1 MMLRLE
7 RDSRTPLYL
16 QIRNQLREMILDGT
30 LSEGSRLLPERK
42 MAAALGVNRGTV
54 VNAYRELAAD
64 GLVEAR
70 VGQGTTVCHP
80 PGSTSCQL
88 VPQPRPLV
96 WGEYFVPRPEG
107 GRNPLLRDLMTLL
120 SRADT
125 ISFAAGVPAPELYPL
140 DDFRQAMAHVLSTAG
155 QTLLQPC
162 PIEGYYP
169 LRQTI
174 ARRMARR
181 GATVRAENI
190 LIVTGS
196 QQGLDLIGRAFLRA
210 GDEVVVEA
218 PSYLGA
224 LQIFSAA
231 GTRLLAVPLDK
242 EGMRLDVLEN
252 VLIRYRPKLIYTLP
266 TFQNPSGC
274 TMAPRRRLHLLELA
288 RHHRVPIVE
297 DDPYGE
303 LYYTGQPPS
312 PLLALDQDGH
322 VIYLSTFSKIL
333 FPGLRLGWVAAPR
346 PVIERL
352 SQIKQLA
359 DLHCSTLI
367 QGAVHEF
374 CQRGALDKHLDRVR
388 GLYRQRRDVMMA
400 ALRRA
405 PGPLALGSVRS
416 KYRAQGPSVP
426 FVPGPKDQGLGPE
439 DQGQRAQDTALT
451 GHGPAGLEWDEPQ
464 GGFNLWC
471 RLPPGLKA
479 RRLMAEAARQSVA
492 LVPGEV
498 FYPDG
503 GGQEEIRLNF
513 SRPAIALIEEGIR
526 RLGVAMTALLKKR
539 DSVEERREAEFTA
552 QPIV

>member
-1 MMLRLE
+1 MMLRLD

-30 LSEGSRLLPERK
+30 LSEGSRLPPERK
-42 MAAALGVNRGTV
+42 MAVALGVNRSTV

-70 VGQGTTVCHP
+70 VGRGTTVCRP
-80 PGSTSCQL
+80 PVVSTLELPVGEAPDSEAAA
-88 VPQPRPLV
+88 PRPLV
-96 WGEYFVPRPEG
+96 WGEYFVPRAEG
-107 GRNPLLRDLMTLL
+107 SRDPLLRDLMALL
-120 SRADT
+120 TRAGI
-125 ISFAAGVPAPELYPL
+125 ISFAAGIPAPELYPL
-140 DDFRQAMAHVLSTAG
+140 DDFQQAMTHVLNTAG

-174 ARRMARR
+174 GGRMAGR

-196 QQGLDLIGRAFLRA
+196 QQGLDLIARAFLRA

-231 GTRLLAVPLDK
+231 GARLLSVPLDE
-242 EGMRLDVLEN
+242 EGMRLDILEN
-252 VLIRYRPKLIYTLP
+252 ILIRYRPKLIYTLP

-274 TMAPRRRLHLLELA
+274 TMAPKRRLRLLELA
-288 RHHRVPIVE
+288 RRHRVPIVE

-303 LYYTGQPPS
+303 LYYTSQPPS
-312 PLLALDQDGH
+312 PLLALDRDGY

-333 FPGLRLGWVAAPR
+333 FPGLRLGWLTAPR

-352 SQIKQLA
+352 SQVKQLA

-374 CQRGALDKHLDRVR
+374 CQRGALDKHLDHVR
-388 GLYRQRRDVMMA
+388 DLYRQRRDAM
-400 ALRRA
+400 L
-405 PGPLALGSVRS
+405 
-416 KYRAQGPSVP
+416 
-426 FVPGPKDQGLGPE
+426 
-439 DQGQRAQDTALT
+439 TALAE
-451 GHGPAGLEWDEPQ
+451 HGPAGLEWDEPQ

-479 RRLMAEAARQSVA
+479 RQLMAEAARQSVA

-503 GGQEEIRLNF
+503 GGQEEMRLNF
-513 SRPAIALIEEGIR
+513 GCPPIALIEEGIQ
-526 RLGVAMTALLKKR
+526 RLGAAMTTLMRHWKR
-539 DSVEERREAEFTA
+539 EEPGWEAEVET

>member
-1 MMLRLE
+1 MMLRLD

-30 LSEGSRLLPERK
+30 LSEGSRLPPERK
-42 MAAALGVNRGTV
+42 MAAALGVNRSTV

-64 GLVEAR
+64 GLVEGH
-70 VGQGTTVCHP
+70 VGRGTIVRRP
-80 PGSTSCQL
+80 PPALAQL
-88 VPQPRPLV
+88 PNHLIAHPLV
-96 WGEYFVPRPEG
+96 WNEYFVPRPEG
-107 GRNPLLRDLMTLL
+107 GRDPLLRDLMALL
-120 SRADT
+120 TRADI
-125 ISFAAGVPAPELYPL
+125 ISFAAGIPAPELYPL
-140 DDFRQAMAHVLSTAG
+140 DDFQQAMTYILDTAG

-162 PIEGYYP
+162 PVEGYYP

-196 QQGLDLIGRAFLRA
+196 QQGLDLIARAFLRA

-224 LQIFSAA
+224 LQIFSTA
-231 GTRLLAVPLDK
+231 GTRLLGVPLDG
-242 EGMRLDVLEN
+242 EGMRVDILEN
-252 VLIRYRPKLIYTLP
+252 ILLRYRPKLIYTLP
-266 TFQNPSGC
+266 TFQNPSGR
-274 TMAPRRRLHLLELA
+274 TMAPRRRLRLLELA
-288 RHHRVPIVE
+288 RRHRVPIVE

-303 LYYTGQPPS
+303 LYYTDQPPS
-312 PLLALDQDGH
+312 PLLALDQDGY

-367 QGAVHEF
+367 QGVVHEF

-388 GLYRQRRDVMMA
+388 GLYRQRRDAM
-400 ALRRA
+400 L
-405 PGPLALGSVRS
+405 
-416 KYRAQGPSVP
+416 
-426 FVPGPKDQGLGPE
+426 
-439 DQGQRAQDTALT
+439 TALT
-451 GHGPAGLEWDEPQ
+451 KYGPTGLEWDEPQ

-479 RRLMAEAARQSVA
+479 RQLMVEAARQGVA

-503 GGQEEIRLNF
+503 GGQEEMRLNF
-513 SRPAIALIEEGIR
+513 SCPPVALIEEGVQR
-526 RLGVAMTALLKKR
+526 VGVALTALLKRRKR
-539 DSVEERREAEFTA
+539 VEERRGMEFAA

>member
-1 MMLRLE
+1 VVEESMMLRLD

-30 LSEGSRLLPERK
+30 LSEGSRLPPERK

-64 GLVEAR
+64 GLVEGH
-70 VGQGTTVCHP
+70 VGRGTIVCQPPVASTVELPLP
-80 PGSTSCQL
+80 PSPESLNHLAT
-88 VPQPRPLV
+88 RPLT
-96 WGEYFVPRPEG
+96 WNEYFVPRTEG
-107 GRNPLLRDLMTLL
+107 GRDPLLRDLMALL
-120 SRADT
+120 TRPDT

-140 DDFRQAMAHVLSTAG
+140 DDFRQVMAHVLNTAG

-162 PIEGYYP
+162 PVEGYSP

-174 ARRMARR
+174 AHRMAGR
-181 GATVRAENI
+181 GVTVRAENI
-190 LIVTGS
+190 LTVTGS
-196 QQGLDLIGRAFLRA
+196 QQGLDLIARAFLKA

-224 LQIFSAA
+224 LQIFGAA
-231 GTRLLAVPLDK
+231 GARLLGVPLDE

-252 VLIRYRPKLIYTLP
+252 VLVRYRPKLIYTLP

-274 TMAPRRRLHLLELA
+274 TMTPRRRLRLLELA
-288 RHHRVPIVE
+288 RRHRVPIVE

-303 LYYTGQPPS
+303 LYYTSQDPS
-312 PLLALDQDGH
+312 PLLALDQDGY

-359 DLHCSTLI
+359 DLHCSTLV

-374 CQRGALDKHLDRVR
+374 CQRGALGGHLDRVR
-388 GLYRQRRDVMMA
+388 DLYRQRRDA
-400 ALRRA
+400 IL
-405 PGPLALGSVRS
+405 S
-416 KYRAQGPSVP
+416 
-426 FVPGPKDQGLGPE
+426 
-439 DQGQRAQDTALT
+439 ALT
-451 GHGPAGLEWDEPQ
+451 EYGSGGLEWDEPQ

-471 RLPPGLKA
+471 RLPSGVKA
-479 RRLMAEAARQSVA
+479 RQLMSEAARQSVA

-503 GGQEEIRLNF
+503 GGQEEMRLNF
-513 SRPAIALIEEGIR
+513 SCPPVAQIEEGIQ
-526 RLGVAMTALLKKR
+526 RLGVALTELLKLKKR
-539 DSVEERREAEFTA
+539 KRGEEQHEVEFAA

>member
-1 MMLRLE
+1 MMLHLD

-30 LSEGSRLLPERK
+30 LSEGSRLPPERK
-42 MAAALGVNRGTV
+42 MAAALGVNRSTV

-70 VGQGTTVCHP
+70 VGRGTTVC
-80 PGSTSCQL
+80 
-88 VPQPRPLV
+88 RPLV
-96 WGEYFVPRPEG
+96 GEALSSRAAATHPLVWSEYFVPRSEG
-107 GRNPLLRDLMTLL
+107 GRDPLLRDLMALL
-120 SRADT
+120 TRADT
-125 ISFAAGVPAPELYPL
+125 ISFAAGIPAPELYPL
-140 DDFRQAMAHVLSTAG
+140 NDFRQAMTHVLNTAG

-162 PIEGYYP
+162 PVEGYYP

-174 ARRMARR
+174 AQRMADR
-181 GATVRAENI
+181 GATLRAENI

-196 QQGLDLIGRAFLRA
+196 QQGLDLIARAFLRA

-231 GTRLLAVPLDK
+231 GTRLLGVPLDE
-242 EGMRLDVLEN
+242 EGMRLDILEN
-252 VLIRYRPKLIYTLP
+252 ILIRYRPKLIYTLP

-274 TMAPRRRLHLLELA
+274 TMVPRRRLRLLELA
-288 RHHRVPIVE
+288 RRHRVPIVE

-303 LYYTGQPPS
+303 LYYTDQPPS
-312 PLLALDQDGH
+312 PLLALDQDGY
-322 VIYLSTFSKIL
+322 VIYLSSFSKSL

-374 CQRGALDKHLDRVR
+374 CQRGALDKHLDHVR
-388 GLYRQRRDVMMA
+388 DLYRQRRDAMLA
-400 ALRRA
+400 ALRH
-405 PGPLALGSVRS
+405 
-416 KYRAQGPSVP
+416 
-426 FVPGPKDQGLGPE
+426 
-439 DQGQRAQDTALT
+439 AQDTALT
-451 GHGPAGLEWDEPQ
+451 EHGRAGLEWDEPQ

-479 RRLMAEAARQSVA
+479 RQLMAEAARQSVA

-503 GGQEEIRLNF
+503 GGQEEMRLNF
-513 SRPAIALIEEGIR
+513 SCPPVSMIEEGIQ
-526 RLGVAMTALLKKR
+526 RLGAAMTTLLKKR
-539 DSVEERREAEFTA
+539 EEVVEEQRGVEFAA

>member
-1 MMLRLE
+1 MMLRLD

-30 LSEGSRLLPERK
+30 LSQGSRLLPERK
-42 MAAALGVNRGTV
+42 LAAALGVNRSTV
-54 VNAYRELAAD
+54 VNAYRELVAD
-64 GLVEAR
+64 GLIKAR
-70 VGQGTTVCHP
+70 VGQGTTVCHLPLAEALGSVVASAP
-80 PGSTSCQL
+80 PL
-88 VPQPRPLV
+88 I
-96 WGEYFVPRPEG
+96 WGESFVPWPKGERE
-107 GRNPLLRDLMTLL
+107 PLLRDLMTLL
-120 SRADT
+120 SHADT

-140 DDFRQAMAHVLSTAG
+140 DDFRQTMTHVLNTAG

-162 PIEGYYP
+162 PVEGYYP
-169 LRQTI
+169 LRQTL
-174 ARRMARR
+174 ARRMACR
-181 GATVRAENI
+181 GATVIPENI

-196 QQGLDLIGRAFLRA
+196 QQGLDLIARAFLRA
-210 GDEVVVEA
+210 GDEVAVEA

-231 GTRLLAVPLDK
+231 GARLLPVPLDK

-252 VLIRYRPKLIYTLP
+252 VLIRYRPKLIYALP
-266 TFQNPSGC
+266 TFQNPSGR
-274 TMAPRRRLHLLELA
+274 TMSPRRRLRLLELA

-303 LYYTGQPPS
+303 LHYTDHAPS
-312 PLLALDQDGH
+312 PLLALDQDGY
-322 VIYLSTFSKIL
+322 VIYLSTFAKIL

-388 GLYRQRRDVMMA
+388 GLYRRRRDAMLA
-400 ALRRA
+400 ALTE
-405 PGPLALGSVRS
+405 
-416 KYRAQGPSVP
+416 Y
-426 FVPGPKDQGLGPE
+426 
-439 DQGQRAQDTALT
+439 
-451 GHGPAGLEWDEPQ
+451 GPAGLEWDEPQ

-498 FYPDG
+498 FFPDG
-503 GGQEEIRLNF
+503 GGQEEMRLNF
-513 SRPAIALIEEGIR
+513 SCPSVALIQEGIQ
-526 RLGVAMTALLKKR
+526 RLGAVMTALLEKR
-539 DSVEERREAEFTA
+539 SSVEERRDTEFAT

>member
-1 MMLRLE
+1 MMLRLD

-30 LSEGSRLLPERK
+30 LGEGSRLPPERK
-42 MAAALGVNRGTV
+42 MAAALGVNRSTV
-54 VNAYRELAAD
+54 VSAYRELAAD
-64 GLVEAR
+64 SLVEAR
-70 VGQGTTVCHP
+70 VGRGTTVCRP
-80 PGSTSCQL
+80 PL
-88 VPQPRPLV
+88 PLAPQPPNHLTPQSPNHLTPHPLV
-96 WGEYFVPRPEG
+96 WSEYLLPRSEG
-107 GRNPLLRDLMTLL
+107 GRDPLLRDLMALL
-120 SRADT
+120 TRADI

-140 DDFRQAMAHVLSTAG
+140 DDFQQAMTHVLNTAG

-174 ARRMARR
+174 ARRMASR

-196 QQGLDLIGRAFLRA
+196 QQGLDLMARAFLRA

-224 LQIFSAA
+224 LQIFSAVGA
-231 GTRLLAVPLDK
+231 RLLGVPLDK

-252 VLIRYRPKLIYTLP
+252 ILIRYRPKLIYTLP
-266 TFQNPSGC
+266 TFQNPSGR
-274 TMAPRRRLHLLELA
+274 TMVPRRRLQLLELA
-288 RHHRVPIVE
+288 RRHRVPIVE

-303 LYYTGQPPS
+303 LYYTEQPPA
-312 PLLALDQDGH
+312 PLLALDQEGY

-346 PVIERL
+346 PVVERL

-359 DLHCSTLI
+359 DLHCSTLV

-374 CQRGALDKHLDRVR
+374 CQRGELDKHLDHVR
-388 GLYRQRRDVMMA
+388 DLYRQRRDAMLA
-400 ALRRA
+400 ALRH
-405 PGPLALGSVRS
+405 
-416 KYRAQGPSVP
+416 
-426 FVPGPKDQGLGPE
+426 
-439 DQGQRAQDTALT
+439 AQDTALA
-451 GHGPAGLEWDEPQ
+451 GYGPDGLKWDEPQ

-471 RLPPGLKA
+471 RLPSGLKA
-479 RRLMAEAARQSVA
+479 RQLMAEASRQSVA

-503 GGQEEIRLNF
+503 GGQEEMRLNF
-513 SRPAIALIEEGIR
+513 GCTSVALIEEGIQ
-526 RLGVAMTALLKKR
+526 RLGAALTTLLRRRKKEKPGR
-539 DSVEERREAEFTA
+539 EVEVET

>member
-1 MMLRLE
+1 MMLRVD
-7 RDSRTPLYL
+7 RGSCTPLYL
-16 QIRNQLREMILDGT
+16 QIRDQLREMILDGT
-30 LSEGSRLLPERK
+30 LDEGSRLPPERK
-42 MAAALGVNRGTV
+42 MATALGVNRSTV

-64 GLVEAR
+64 GLVEGH
-70 VGQGTTVCHP
+70 VGRGTTVCHP
-80 PGSTSCQL
+80 PLSPP
-88 VPQPRPLV
+88 PQPPNHLTTYPLM
-96 WGEYFVPRPEG
+96 WNEYFVPRPEG
-107 GRNPLLRDLMTLL
+107 GRDPLLRDLMALL
-120 SRADT
+120 TRPDT
-125 ISFAAGVPAPELYPL
+125 ISFAAGIPAPELYPL
-140 DDFRQAMAHVLSTAG
+140 DDFRQAMTHVLNTAG

-162 PIEGYYP
+162 PVEGYYP

-174 ARRMARR
+174 ARRLARR

-196 QQGLDLIGRAFLRA
+196 QQGLDLIARAFLRA
-210 GDEVVVEA
+210 GDEVIVEA

-224 LQIFSAA
+224 LQILSAA
-231 GTRLLAVPLDK
+231 GTRLLGVPLDE

-252 VLIRYRPKLIYTLP
+252 ILIRYRPKLIYTLP

-274 TMAPRRRLHLLELA
+274 SMIPKRRLRLLELA
-288 RHHRVPIVE
+288 RHHRAPIVE

-303 LYYTGQPPS
+303 LYYTSQAPS
-312 PLLALDQDGH
+312 PLLALDQNGY

-367 QGAVHEF
+367 QGVVHEF

-388 GLYRQRRDVMMA
+388 DLYRQRRDAMLA
-400 ALRRA
+400 ALAEVA
-405 PGPLALGSVRS
+405 PS
-416 KYRAQGPSVP
+416 
-426 FVPGPKDQGLGPE
+426 
-439 DQGQRAQDTALT
+439 
-451 GHGPAGLEWDEPQ
+451 GLEWDEPQ

-471 RLPPGLKA
+471 RLPSGLKA
-479 RRLMAEAARQSVA
+479 RQLMAEAAGQSVA

-503 GGQEEIRLNF
+503 GGHEEMRLNF
-513 SRPAIALIEEGIR
+513 SCPPVAQIEEGIQ
-526 RLGVAMTALLKKR
+526 RLGVALKALLEKR
-539 DSVEERREAEFTA
+539 ESVEARRDVELAA

>member
-1 MMLRLE
+1 MMLRLD
-7 RDSRTPLYL
+7 RDSHIPLYL
-16 QIRNQLREMILDGT
+16 QIRNQLREMILEGT
-30 LSEGSRLLPERK
+30 LSEGSRLPPERK
-42 MAAALGVNRGTV
+42 MASALGVNRSTV
-54 VNAYRELAAD
+54 VNAYRELGAD
-64 GLVEAR
+64 GMVEGH
-70 VGQGTTVCHP
+70 VGRGTIVRRP
-80 PGSTSCQL
+80 PLSPF
-88 VPQPRPLV
+88 PQPPDHLTAHPLV
-96 WGEYFVPRPEG
+96 WNEYFVPRAEG
-107 GRNPLLRDLMTLL
+107 GRDPLLRDLMALL
-120 SRADT
+120 ARADT
-125 ISFAAGVPAPELYPL
+125 ISFAAGIPAPELYPL
-140 DDFRQAMAHVLSTAG
+140 DDFRQAMTHVLNTAG

-162 PIEGYYP
+162 PVEGYYP

-174 ARRMARR
+174 ARRLAGR

-196 QQGLDLIGRAFLRA
+196 QQGLDLIARAFLGA

-218 PSYLGA
+218 PTYLGA
-224 LQIFSAA
+224 LQIFGAA
-231 GTRLLAVPLDK
+231 GARLLGVPLDE

-252 VLIRYRPKLIYTLP
+252 VLVRYRPKLIYTLP

-274 TMAPRRRLHLLELA
+274 TMSPRRRLQLLELA
-288 RHHRVPIVE
+288 HRRRVPIVE

-303 LYYTGQPPS
+303 LYYTSQAPS
-312 PLLALDQDGH
+312 PLLALDQDGY

-374 CQRGALDKHLDRVR
+374 CQRGALDRHLDRVR
-388 GLYRQRRDVMMA
+388 DLYRQRRDAMLA
-400 ALRRA
+400 ALADVA
-405 PGPLALGSVRS
+405 PS
-416 KYRAQGPSVP
+416 
-426 FVPGPKDQGLGPE
+426 
-439 DQGQRAQDTALT
+439 
-451 GHGPAGLEWDEPQ
+451 GLEWDEPQ

-471 RLPPGLKA
+471 RLPSGLKA
-479 RRLMAEAARQSVA
+479 RQLMAEAARQRVA

-513 SRPAIALIEEGIR
+513 SCPPVAQMEEGVR
-526 RLGVAMTALLKKR
+526 RLGLALTALLKKR
-539 DSVEERREAEFTA
+539 KRAEEQYEVEFAA

>member
-1 MMLRLE
+1 MMLRLD
-7 RDSRTPLYL
+7 RDSHTPLYL
-16 QIRNQLREMILDGT
+16 QIRNRLREMILDGT
-30 LSEGSRLLPERK
+30 LGEGSRLLPERK
-42 MAAALGVNRGTV
+42 MAAALGVNRSTV

-70 VGQGTTVCHP
+70 VGRGTTVCRP
-80 PGSTSCQL
+80 PLPPTT
-88 VPQPRPLV
+88 QPPKPLTTQSALSLPPHPLV
-96 WGEYFVPRPEG
+96 WNEYFVPRLEEG
-107 GRNPLLRDLMTLL
+107 RDPLLRDLMTLL
-120 SRADT
+120 TRPDT
-125 ISFAAGVPAPELYPL
+125 ISFAAGIPAPELYPL
-140 DDFRQAMAHVLSTAG
+140 DDFRQTMAHVLNTAG
-155 QTLLQPC
+155 QNLLQPC
-162 PIEGYYP
+162 PVEGYYP

-174 ARRMARR
+174 ARRMAGR

-196 QQGLDLIGRAFLRA
+196 QQGLDLIARAFLRA

-231 GTRLLAVPLDK
+231 GARLLGVPLDE

-252 VLIRYRPKLIYTLP
+252 ILIRYRPKLIYTLP

-274 TMAPRRRLHLLELA
+274 TMASRRRLRLLELA
-288 RHHRVPIVE
+288 RRYRVPIVE

-303 LYYTGQPPS
+303 LYYTEQPPS
-312 PLLALDQDGH
+312 PLLALDQDGY

-352 SQIKQLA
+352 RQIKQLA

-374 CQRGALDKHLDRVR
+374 CQRGALDKHLNRVR
-388 GLYRQRRDVMMA
+388 DLYRQRRDAMLA
-400 ALRRA
+400 ALA
-405 PGPLALGSVRS
+405 
-416 KYRAQGPSVP
+416 
-426 FVPGPKDQGLGPE
+426 E
-439 DQGQRAQDTALT
+439 
-451 GHGPAGLEWDEPQ
+451 HGPTGLQWDEPQ

-471 RLPPGLKA
+471 RLPPGVKA
-479 RRLMAEAARQSVA
+479 RQLMAEAARRDVA

-503 GGQEEIRLNF
+503 GGQEEMRLNF
-513 SRPAIALIEEGIR
+513 SCPPVALIEEGIQ
-526 RLGVAMTALLKKR
+526 RLGATLTTMMRRRKR
-539 DSVEERREAEFTA
+539 EELDWGAGMET

>member
-1 MMLRLE
+1 MMLRLD

-64 GLVEAR
+64 GLVEAH
-70 VGQGTTVCHP
+70 VGRGTTVCRLPVSEVSGSEVAPSHP
-80 PGSTSCQL
+80 FDYAQDK
-88 VPQPRPLV
+88 PLV
-96 WGEYFVPRPEG
+96 WNEYFVPRLEG
-107 GRNPLLRDLMTLL
+107 GRDPLLRDLMALL
-120 SRADT
+120 TRSDT
-125 ISFAAGVPAPELYPL
+125 ISFAAGIPAPELYPL
-140 DDFRQAMAHVLSTAG
+140 DDFRQTMTHVLNTVG
-155 QTLLQPC
+155 QALLQPC
-162 PIEGYYP
+162 PVEGYYP

-174 ARRMARR
+174 ARRMADR
-181 GATVRAENI
+181 GAALRAENI

-196 QQGLDLIGRAFLRA
+196 QQGLDLVARAFLRA
-210 GDEVVVEA
+210 GDEVIVEA

-224 LQIFSAA
+224 LQIFGAA
-231 GTRLLAVPLDK
+231 GARLLGVPLDE

-252 VLIRYRPKLIYTLP
+252 ILVRYRPKLIYTLP

-274 TMAPRRRLHLLELA
+274 TMAPRRRLRLLELA
-288 RHHRVPIVE
+288 RRHRVPIVE

-303 LYYTGQPPS
+303 LYYTDQPPA
-312 PLLALDQDGH
+312 PLLALDQDEY

-367 QGAVHEF
+367 QGAAHEF
-374 CQRGALDKHLDRVR
+374 CGRGALDKHLDRVR
-388 GLYRQRRDVMMA
+388 DLYRQRRDAM
-400 ALRRA
+400 L
-405 PGPLALGSVRS
+405 
-416 KYRAQGPSVP
+416 
-426 FVPGPKDQGLGPE
+426 
-439 DQGQRAQDTALT
+439 TALT
-451 GHGPAGLEWDEPQ
+451 RHSPAGLEWDEPQ

-471 RLPPGLKA
+471 RLPLGLKA
-479 RRLMAEAARQSVA
+479 RQLMTEAARHSVA

-503 GGQEEIRLNF
+503 GGQEEMRLNF
-513 SRPAIALIEEGIR
+513 SCPPVTLIEEGVQ
-526 RLGVAMTALLKKR
+526 RLGAAMTTLLKKR
-539 DSVEERREAEFTA
+539 EVVEEQRDIEFAT

>member
-1 MMLRLE
+1 MMLRLD

-30 LSEGSRLLPERK
+30 LSEGSRLPPERK
-42 MAAALGVNRGTV
+42 MAAALGVNRNTV

-64 GLVEAR
+64 GLVEAH
-70 VGQGTTVCHP
+70 VGRGTTVRRP
-80 PGSTSCQL
+80 PVVSTVEPPMDELSG
-88 VPQPRPLV
+88 PGAAPFHPLV
-96 WGEYFVPRPEG
+96 WGEYFVPRSEG
-107 GRNPLLRDLMTLL
+107 GRSLLLRDLTALL
-120 SRADT
+120 TRPDT
-125 ISFAAGVPAPELYPL
+125 ISFAAGIPAPELYPL
-140 DDFRQAMAHVLSTAG
+140 DDFRQAMAHVLDTAG
-155 QTLLQPC
+155 QALLQPC
-162 PIEGYYP
+162 PVEGYYP
-169 LRQTI
+169 LRQVI
-174 ARRMARR
+174 AQRMAGR
-181 GATVRAENI
+181 GATLQAENT

-196 QQGLDLIGRAFLRA
+196 QQGLDLIARAFLKV

-231 GTRLLAVPLDK
+231 GARLLGVPVDE
-242 EGMRLDVLEN
+242 EGMRLDILEN
-252 VLIRYRPKLIYTLP
+252 ILIRYRPKLIYTLP

-274 TMAPRRRLHLLELA
+274 SMAPRRRLRLLELA
-288 RHHRVPIVE
+288 RRHRVPIVE

-303 LYYTGQPPS
+303 LYYTDQAPS
-312 PLLALDQDGH
+312 PLLALDQDGY

-388 GLYRQRRDVMMA
+388 DLYRQRRDAMLA
-400 ALRRA
+400 ALRH
-405 PGPLALGSVRS
+405 
-416 KYRAQGPSVP
+416 
-426 FVPGPKDQGLGPE
+426 
-439 DQGQRAQDTALT
+439 AQDTALT
-451 GHGPAGLEWDEPQ
+451 EHGLAGLEWDEPQ

-479 RRLMAEAARQSVA
+479 RQLMAEAARQSVA

-503 GGQEEIRLNF
+503 GGQEEMRLNF
-513 SRPAIALIEEGIR
+513 SCPPVALIEEGVQ
-526 RLGVAMTALLKKR
+526 RLGAALRSLMRRRKR
-539 DSVEERREAEFTA
+539 EKPGREVEVET

>member
-1 MMLRLE
+1 MLHLD
-7 RDSRTPLYL
+7 RDSRTPIYL
-16 QIRNQLREMILDGT
+16 QIRNRLREMILDGT
-30 LSEGSRLLPERK
+30 LGEGSRLPPERK
-42 MAAALGVNRGTV
+42 MAAALGVNRSTV

-70 VGQGTTVCHP
+70 VGQGTTICRP
-80 PGSTSCQL
+80 PNHVAT
-88 VPQPRPLV
+88 QPPNHLTVHPLV
-96 WGEYFVPRPEG
+96 WNEYFVPRSEG
-107 GRNPLLRDLMTLL
+107 GRDPLLRDLTALL
-120 SRADT
+120 ARSDT
-125 ISFAAGVPAPELYPL
+125 ISFAAGIPAPELYPL
-140 DDFRQAMAHVLSTAG
+140 DDFRQAMAHVLNTAG
-155 QTLLQPC
+155 LTLLQPC
-162 PIEGYYP
+162 PVEGYYP

-174 ARRMARR
+174 ARRMADR
-181 GATVRAENI
+181 GATVRAENV
-190 LIVTGS
+190 LVVTGS
-196 QQGLDLIGRAFLRA
+196 QQGLDLIARAFLRA
-210 GDEVVVEA
+210 GDEVVMEA

-231 GTRLLAVPLDK
+231 RARLLSVPLDR

-252 VLIRYRPKLIYTLP
+252 LLIRYRPKLIYTLP

-274 TMAPRRRLHLLELA
+274 TMTPRRRLRLLDLA
-288 RHHRVPIVE
+288 RRYRVPIVE

-303 LYYTGQPPS
+303 LYYTDQPPS
-312 PLLALDQDGH
+312 PLLALDQDGY

-374 CQRGALDKHLDRVR
+374 CQRGALDRHLDRVR
-388 GLYRQRRDVMMA
+388 DLYHQRRDAMLA
-400 ALRRA
+400 ALRH
-405 PGPLALGSVRS
+405 
-416 KYRAQGPSVP
+416 
-426 FVPGPKDQGLGPE
+426 
-439 DQGQRAQDTALT
+439 AQDVALAE
-451 GHGPAGLEWDEPQ
+451 HGLAGLEWDEPQ

-479 RRLMAEAARQSVA
+479 RQLMAEAARQGVA

-503 GGQEEIRLNF
+503 GGQEEMRLNF
-513 SRPAIALIEEGIR
+513 SCLPVALIEEGVQ
-526 RLGVAMTALLKKR
+526 RLGVAMTALLKKQEA
-539 DSVEERREAEFTA
+539 VEEQRGVEFAT

>member
-1 MMLRLE
+1 MLHLN

-16 QIRNQLREMILDGT
+16 QIRNRLREMILDGT

-42 MAAALGVNRGTV
+42 MATALGVNRSTV

-64 GLVEAR
+64 GLVEGH
-70 VGQGTTVCHP
+70 VGRGTIVCRP
-80 PGSTSCQL
+80 PLSPSPQL
-88 VPQPRPLV
+88 PNHLTPHPLV
-96 WGEYFVPRPEG
+96 WNEYFVPRAEG
-107 GRNPLLRDLMTLL
+107 GRDPLLRDLMALL
-120 SRADT
+120 THPDT
-125 ISFAAGVPAPELYPL
+125 ISFAAGIPAPELYPL
-140 DDFRQAMAHVLSTAG
+140 DDFRQVMAHVLSTEG
-155 QTLLQPC
+155 QALLQPC
-162 PIEGYYP
+162 PVEGYYP

-174 ARRMARR
+174 ARRLARR

-190 LIVTGS
+190 LIITGS
-196 QQGLDLIGRAFLRA
+196 QQGLDLIARAFVRA
-210 GDEVVVEA
+210 GDEVVVET

-231 GTRLLAVPLDK
+231 GARLLGVPLDE

-252 VLIRYRPKLIYTLP
+252 ILIRYRPKLIYTLP

-274 TMAPRRRLHLLELA
+274 TMTPRRRLRLLELA
-288 RHHRVPIVE
+288 RRHRVPIVE

-303 LYYTGQPPS
+303 LYYTSQAPS
-312 PLLALDQDGH
+312 PLLALDQEGY

-367 QGAVHEF
+367 QGVVHEF

-388 GLYRQRRDVMMA
+388 DLYRQRRDAMLA
-400 ALRRA
+400 AL
-405 PGPLALGSVRS
+405 SEH
-416 KYRAQGPSVP
+416 VP
-426 FVPGPKDQGLGPE
+426 
-439 DQGQRAQDTALT
+439 T
-451 GHGPAGLEWDEPQ
+451 GLEWDEPQ

-471 RLPPGLKA
+471 RLPPGLRA
-479 RRLMAEAARQSVA
+479 RQLMAEAARQRVA

-503 GGQEEIRLNF
+503 GGQEEMRLNF
-513 SRPAIALIEEGIR
+513 SCPPVALIEEGIQ
-526 RLGVAMTALLKKR
+526 RLGVALNALLEKR
-539 DSVEERREAEFTA
+539 ESIEEPRDVEFAA

>member
-1 MMLRLE
+1 MLRLD

-16 QIRNQLREMILDGT
+16 QIRNQLRDMILDGT

-42 MAAALGVNRGTV
+42 MAAALGVNRSTV

-70 VGQGTTVCHP
+70 VGQGTTVCRLPLPLTPTPQSPNHLP
-80 PGSTSCQL
+80 PQ
-88 VPQPRPLV
+88 PLV
-96 WGEYFVPRPEG
+96 WSEYFVPWPEG
-107 GRNPLLRDLMTLL
+107 GRGPLLRDLMALL
-120 SRADT
+120 TRPDT

-140 DDFRQAMAHVLSTAG
+140 DDFRQTMTHVLNTAG

-162 PIEGYYP
+162 PVEGYYP

-174 ARRMARR
+174 AQRMARR

-196 QQGLDLIGRAFLRA
+196 QQGLDLIARVFLEA
-210 GDEVVVEA
+210 GDMVVLEA
-218 PSYLGA
+218 PCYLGA
-224 LQIFSAA
+224 LQIFGAA
-231 GTRLLAVPLDK
+231 GARLLGVPLDE
-242 EGMRLDVLEN
+242 EGMRVDVLEN
-252 VLIRYRPKLIYTLP
+252 ILIRYRPKLIYTLP

-274 TMAPRRRLHLLELA
+274 TMAPRRRLQLLELA
-288 RHHRVPIVE
+288 RRHWVPVIE

-303 LYYTGQPPS
+303 LYYTSQAPS
-312 PLLALDQDGH
+312 PLLALDQNGY

-374 CQRGALDKHLDRVR
+374 CQRGALDRHLDQVR
-388 GLYRQRRDVMMA
+388 DLYRQRRDAMLV
-400 ALRRA
+400 ALANVA
-405 PGPLALGSVRS
+405 PP
-416 KYRAQGPSVP
+416 
-426 FVPGPKDQGLGPE
+426 
-439 DQGQRAQDTALT
+439 
-451 GHGPAGLEWDEPQ
+451 GLEWDEPR

-471 RLPPGLKA
+471 RLPPGLRA
-479 RRLMAEAARQSVA
+479 HQLMAEAARQRVA

-503 GGQEEIRLNF
+503 GGQEEMRLNF
-513 SRPAIALIEEGIR
+513 SCPSVAQIREGVR
-526 RLGVAMTALLKKR
+526 RLGVALTALLKKR
-539 DSVEERREAEFTA
+539 EMAEERYEVEFAA

>member
-1 MMLRLE
+1 MLHLD

-42 MAAALGVNRGTV
+42 MAIALGVNRSTV

-64 GLVEAR
+64 GLVEAH
-70 VGQGTTVCHP
+70 VGRGTTVCRP
-80 PGSTSCQL
+80 SIGGAPGRIALQT
-88 VPQPRPLV
+88 RPLI
-96 WGEYFVPRPEG
+96 WNEYFVPRSEEG
-107 GRNPLLRDLMTLL
+107 RDPLLRDLMALL
-120 SRADT
+120 NRTDT
-125 ISFAAGVPAPELYPL
+125 ISFAAGTPAPELYPL
-140 DDFRQAMAHVLSTAG
+140 DDFREAMAHVLDTVG

-162 PIEGYYP
+162 PVEGYYP
-169 LRQTI
+169 LRQII
-174 ARRMARR
+174 ARRMVKR
-181 GATVRAENI
+181 GATVRAENV

-196 QQGLDLIGRAFLRA
+196 QQGLDLIARAFLRA
-210 GDEVVVEA
+210 GDEVVMEA

-224 LQIFSAA
+224 LQIFGAA
-231 GTRLLAVPLDK
+231 GARLLGVPLDE

-252 VLIRYRPKLIYTLP
+252 ILIRYRPKLIYTLP
-266 TFQNPSGC
+266 TFQNPSGG
-274 TMAPRRRLHLLELA
+274 TMTPRRRLRLLELA
-288 RHHRVPIVE
+288 RRHQVPIVE

-303 LYYTGQPPS
+303 LYYTDQPPS
-312 PLLALDQDGH
+312 PLLALDQDGY

-359 DLHCSTLI
+359 DLHCSTLV

-374 CQRGALDKHLDRVR
+374 CQRGALDKHLDHVR
-388 GLYRQRRDVMMA
+388 DLYRQRRDAMLV
-400 ALRRA
+400 
-405 PGPLALGSVRS
+405 S
-416 KYRAQGPSVP
+416 
-426 FVPGPKDQGLGPE
+426 
-439 DQGQRAQDTALT
+439 LT
-451 GHGPAGLEWDEPQ
+451 EYGPAGLEWYEPQ

-471 RLPPGLKA
+471 RLPPGSKA
-479 RRLMAEAARQSVA
+479 RQLMAEAARQSVA

-503 GGQEEIRLNF
+503 GGQEEVRLNF
-513 SRPAIALIEEGIR
+513 SCPPVALIEEGVQ
-526 RLGVAMTALLKKR
+526 RLGAALTTLMRRRKR
-539 DSVEERREAEFTA
+539 EELGWEMEVET

>member
-1 MMLRLE
+1 MMLRLD
-7 RDSRTPLYL
+7 RDSRTPIYL
-16 QIRNQLREMILDGT
+16 QIRNQLCEMILDGT
-30 LSEGSRLLPERK
+30 LSEGSRLPPERK
-42 MAAALGVNRGTV
+42 MAAALGVNRSTV

-70 VGQGTTVCHP
+70 VGRGTTVCRP
-80 PGSTSCQL
+80 PVVSTAELPVGEAPGSEAAPPHL
-88 VPQPRPLV
+88 LV
-96 WGEYFVPRPEG
+96 WGEYFVPRSEG
-107 GRNPLLRDLMTLL
+107 ARDPLLRDLMALL
-120 SRADT
+120 TRADT
-125 ISFAAGVPAPELYPL
+125 ISFAAGIPAPELYPL
-140 DDFRQAMAHVLSTAG
+140 DDFRQAMAHVLNMAG

-174 ARRMARR
+174 ARRMACR

-196 QQGLDLIGRAFLRA
+196 QQGLDLIARAFLKA

-231 GTRLLAVPLDK
+231 GTRLLGVPLDE
-242 EGMRLDVLEN
+242 EGMRLDILEN
-252 VLIRYRPKLIYTLP
+252 ILIRYRPKLIYTLP

-274 TMAPRRRLHLLELA
+274 TMVPRRRLRLLELA
-288 RHHRVPIVE
+288 RRHRVPIVE

-303 LYYTGQPPS
+303 LYYNGQPPF
-312 PLLALDQDGH
+312 PLLTLDQDGY

-346 PVIERL
+346 PVVERL

-388 GLYRQRRDVMMA
+388 DLYRQRRDAMLA
-400 ALRRA
+400 ALT
-405 PGPLALGSVRS
+405 
-416 KYRAQGPSVP
+416 K
-426 FVPGPKDQGLGPE
+426 
-439 DQGQRAQDTALT
+439 
-451 GHGPAGLEWDEPQ
+451 HGPAGLEWDEPQ

-479 RRLMAEAARQSVA
+479 RQLMAEAARQSVA

-503 GGQEEIRLNF
+503 GGQEEMRLNF
-513 SRPAIALIEEGIR
+513 SCPPVALIEEGIQRLSAAMATLMR
-526 RLGVAMTALLKKR
+526 RRKR
-539 DSVEERREAEFTA
+539 EEPGWEAEVET

>member
-1 MMLRLE
+1 
-7 RDSRTPLYL
+7 
-16 QIRNQLREMILDGT
+16 MILDGT
-30 LSEGSRLLPERK
+30 LSEGSRLPPERK
-42 MAAALGVNRGTV
+42 MAAALGVNRSTV

-64 GLVEAR
+64 GLVEGH
-70 VGQGTTVCHP
+70 VGRGTIVRRP
-80 PGSTSCQL
+80 PPALAQL
-88 VPQPRPLV
+88 PNHLIAHPLV
-96 WGEYFVPRPEG
+96 WNEYFVPRPEG
-107 GRNPLLRDLMTLL
+107 GRDPLLRDLMALL
-120 SRADT
+120 TRADI
-125 ISFAAGVPAPELYPL
+125 ISFAAGIPAPELYPL
-140 DDFRQAMAHVLSTAG
+140 DDFQQAMTYILDTAG

-162 PIEGYYP
+162 PVEGYYP

-196 QQGLDLIGRAFLRA
+196 QQGLDLIARAFLRA

-224 LQIFSAA
+224 LQIFSTA
-231 GTRLLAVPLDK
+231 GTRLLGVPLDG
-242 EGMRLDVLEN
+242 EGMRVDILEN
-252 VLIRYRPKLIYTLP
+252 ILLRYRPKLIYTLP
-266 TFQNPSGC
+266 TFQNPSGR
-274 TMAPRRRLHLLELA
+274 TMAPRRRLRLLELA
-288 RHHRVPIVE
+288 RRHRVPIVE

-303 LYYTGQPPS
+303 LYYTDQPPS
-312 PLLALDQDGH
+312 PLLALDQDGY

-367 QGAVHEF
+367 QGVVHEF

-388 GLYRQRRDVMMA
+388 GLYRQRRDAM
-400 ALRRA
+400 L
-405 PGPLALGSVRS
+405 
-416 KYRAQGPSVP
+416 
-426 FVPGPKDQGLGPE
+426 
-439 DQGQRAQDTALT
+439 TALT
-451 GHGPAGLEWDEPQ
+451 KYGPTGLEWDEPQ

-479 RRLMAEAARQSVA
+479 RQLMVEAARQGVA

-503 GGQEEIRLNF
+503 GGQEEMRLNF
-513 SRPAIALIEEGIR
+513 SCPPVALIEEGVQR
-526 RLGVAMTALLKKR
+526 VGVALTALLKRRKR
-539 DSVEERREAEFTA
+539 VEERRGMEFAA

>member
-1 MMLRLE
+1 MMLRLD
-7 RDSRTPLYL
+7 RDGRTPLYL
-16 QIRNQLREMILDGT
+16 QIRNRLREMILDGT
-30 LSEGSRLLPERK
+30 LSEGSRLPPERK
-42 MAAALGVNRGTV
+42 MATALGVNRSTV

-64 GLVEAR
+64 GLVEGH
-70 VGQGTTVCHP
+70 VGRGTTVCHP
-80 PGSTSCQL
+80 PLSPP
-88 VPQPRPLV
+88 PQPPNHLTTYPLM
-96 WGEYFVPRPEG
+96 WNEYFVPRPEG
-107 GRNPLLRDLMTLL
+107 GRDPLLRDLMALL
-120 SRADT
+120 TRADT
-125 ISFAAGVPAPELYPL
+125 ISFAAGIPAPELYPL
-140 DDFRQAMAHVLSTAG
+140 DDFRQAMTHVLNTAG
-155 QTLLQPC
+155 QALLQPC
-162 PIEGYYP
+162 PVEGYYP

-174 ARRMARR
+174 ARRLTSR

-196 QQGLDLIGRAFLRA
+196 QQGLDLVARAFLRP

-224 LQIFSAA
+224 LQILSAV
-231 GTRLLAVPLDK
+231 GTRLLGVPLDE

-252 VLIRYRPKLIYTLP
+252 ILIRYRPKLIYTLP

-274 TMAPRRRLHLLELA
+274 TMAPRRRLRLLELA
-288 RHHRVPIVE
+288 RRHRVPIVE

-303 LYYTGQPPS
+303 LYYTSQAPS
-312 PLLALDQDGH
+312 PLLALDQDGY

-367 QGAVHEF
+367 QGVVHEF
-374 CQRGALDKHLDRVR
+374 CQRGALEKHLDRVR
-388 GLYRQRRDVMMA
+388 DLYRQRRDAMLV
-400 ALRRA
+400 
-405 PGPLALGSVRS
+405 
-416 KYRAQGPSVP
+416 
-426 FVPGPKDQGLGPE
+426 
-439 DQGQRAQDTALT
+439 ALT
-451 GHGPAGLEWDEPQ
+451 KYGPPGLEWDEPQ

-471 RLPPGLKA
+471 RLPSGLKA
-479 RRLMAEAARQSVA
+479 RQLMAEAARQSVA

-503 GGQEEIRLNF
+503 GGQEEMRLNF
-513 SRPAIALIEEGIR
+513 SCPPVTLIEEGIQ
-526 RLGVAMTALLKKR
+526 RLGVALTALLKRRK
-539 DSVEERREAEFTA
+539 SVEERRDVEFAA

>member
-1 MMLRLE
+1 MLRLD

-16 QIRNQLREMILDGT
+16 QIRDRLREMILDGT
-30 LSEGSRLLPERK
+30 LSEGSRLPPERK
-42 MAAALGVNRGTV
+42 MAAALGVNRSTV

-70 VGQGTTVCHP
+70 VGRGTTVCRPPVVSAVESLIGEEPGGIQPHP
-80 PGSTSCQL
+80 L
-88 VPQPRPLV
+88 I
-96 WGEYFVPRPEG
+96 WGEYFVPRSEG
-107 GRNPLLRDLMTLL
+107 GRDPLLRDLTVLL
-120 SRADT
+120 NRADT
-125 ISFAAGVPAPELYPL
+125 ISFAAGIPAPELYPL
-140 DDFRQAMAHVLSTAG
+140 DDFRQAMTHVLNTAG

-174 ARRMARR
+174 ARRMASR

-196 QQGLDLIGRAFLRA
+196 QQGLDLIARAFLRI

-224 LQIFSAA
+224 LQIFGAA
-231 GTRLLAVPLDK
+231 GASLLGVPLDG
-242 EGMRLDVLEN
+242 EGMRLDILGN
-252 VLIRYRPKLIYTLP
+252 ILIRYRPKLIYTLP
-266 TFQNPSGC
+266 TFQNPSGS
-274 TMAPRRRLHLLELA
+274 TMAPRRRLRLLELA
-288 RHHRVPIVE
+288 RRYRVPVVE

-303 LYYTGQPPS
+303 LYYTDQDPS
-312 PLLALDQDGH
+312 PLLALDQEGY

-374 CQRGALDKHLDRVR
+374 CQRGALDEHLARVR
-388 GLYRQRRDVMMA
+388 DLYRQRRDAM
-400 ALRRA
+400 L
-405 PGPLALGSVRS
+405 S
-416 KYRAQGPSVP
+416 
-426 FVPGPKDQGLGPE
+426 
-439 DQGQRAQDTALT
+439 ALT
-451 GHGPAGLEWDEPQ
+451 AYGPAGLEWDAPQ

-479 RRLMAEAARQSVA
+479 RPLMAEAAHQSVA

-513 SRPAIALIEEGIR
+513 SCPPIALIEEGVR

-539 DSVEERREAEFTA
+539 EVVEEQRDVEFAA

>member
-1 MMLRLE
+1 MLRLE

-30 LSEGSRLLPERK
+30 LSEGSRLPPERK
-42 MAAALGVNRGTV
+42 MAAALGVNRTTV

-64 GLVEAR
+64 GLVEGH
-70 VGQGTTVCHP
+70 VGRGTIVRRP
-80 PGSTSCQL
+80 SLTSSQL
-88 VPQPRPLV
+88 PEHLITHPLV
-96 WGEYFVPRPEG
+96 WNEYFVPRPEG
-107 GRNPLLRDLMTLL
+107 SREPLLRDLMALL
-120 SRADT
+120 TQADT
-125 ISFAAGVPAPELYPL
+125 ISFAAGIPAPELYPL
-140 DDFRQAMAHVLSTAG
+140 DDFRQAMTHTLNTAG
-155 QTLLQPC
+155 QVLLQPC
-162 PIEGYYP
+162 PVEGYYP

-174 ARRMARR
+174 AGRMARR
-181 GATVRAENI
+181 GVTVRAENI
-190 LIVTGS
+190 LTVTGS
-196 QQGLDLIGRAFLRA
+196 QQGLDLIGRAFLKA

-231 GTRLLAVPLDK
+231 GARLLGVPLDE

-252 VLIRYRPKLIYTLP
+252 ILVRYRPKLIYTLP

-274 TMAPRRRLHLLELA
+274 TMAPRRRLRLLELA
-288 RHHRVPIVE
+288 RRHRVPIVE

-303 LYYTGQPPS
+303 LYYTDQDPS
-312 PLLALDQDGH
+312 PLLALDQDGY

-367 QGAVHEF
+367 QGVVHEF

-388 GLYRQRRDVMMA
+388 DLYRQRRDAMLA
-400 ALRRA
+400 ALAGIA
-405 PGPLALGSVRS
+405 PS
-416 KYRAQGPSVP
+416 
-426 FVPGPKDQGLGPE
+426 
-439 DQGQRAQDTALT
+439 
-451 GHGPAGLEWDEPQ
+451 GLEWDEPQ

-479 RRLMAEAARQSVA
+479 RQLMAEAARQRVA

-503 GGQEEIRLNF
+503 GGQEEMRLNF
-513 SRPAIALIEEGIR
+513 SCPPVAQIEEGIQ
-526 RLGVAMTALLKKR
+526 RLGVALTALLKKR
-539 DSVEERREAEFTA
+539 KRGEEQYEVEFGAR
-552 QPIV
+552 PIV

>member
-1 MMLRLE
+1 MMLRLD

-30 LSEGSRLLPERK
+30 LSEGSRLPPERK
-42 MAAALGVNRGTV
+42 MAAALGVNRSTV

-70 VGQGTTVCHP
+70 VGRGTTVCRLPVVSPSAPLRAGTVEPPVGKVPDSEAAPSHP
-80 PGSTSCQL
+80 FDYAQDK
-88 VPQPRPLV
+88 PLV

-107 GRNPLLRDLMTLL
+107 GRDPLLRDLMAILTH
-120 SRADT
+120 SDT

-140 DDFRQAMAHVLSTAG
+140 DDFQQAMIHVLNTAG

-162 PIEGYYP
+162 PVEGYYP

-174 ARRMARR
+174 ARRMVGR

-196 QQGLDLIGRAFLRA
+196 QQGLDLIARTFLRA

-224 LQIFSAA
+224 LQILSAA
-231 GTRLLAVPLDK
+231 GTRLLGVPLDE

-252 VLIRYRPKLIYTLP
+252 ILIRYRPKLIYTLP

-274 TMAPRRRLHLLELA
+274 TMAPRRRLRLLELA
-288 RHHRVPIVE
+288 HRHRVPIVE

-303 LYYTGQPPS
+303 IYYTDQSPS
-312 PLLALDQDGH
+312 PLLALDRDGY

-388 GLYRQRRDVMMA
+388 DLYRQRRDAMMA
-400 ALRRA
+400 ALT
-405 PGPLALGSVRS
+405 
-416 KYRAQGPSVP
+416 K
-426 FVPGPKDQGLGPE
+426 
-439 DQGQRAQDTALT
+439 
-451 GHGPAGLEWDEPQ
+451 HGPAGLEWDEPQ

-471 RLPPGLKA
+471 RLPLGLKA
-479 RRLMAEAARQSVA
+479 RQLMAEAARQSVA

-503 GGQEEIRLNF
+503 GGQEEMRLNF
-513 SRPAIALIEEGIR
+513 SCSPVALIEEGVQ
-526 RLGVAMTALLKKR
+526 RLGTALTTLMRRRKR
-539 DSVEERREAEFTA
+539 EEPGREAEIET

>member
-1 MMLRLE
+1 MMLRLD

-30 LSEGSRLLPERK
+30 LSEGSRLPPERK
-42 MAAALGVNRGTV
+42 MAAALGVNRSTV

-70 VGQGTTVCHP
+70 VGRGTTVCRP
-80 PGSTSCQL
+80 PLPPT
-88 VPQPRPLV
+88 PQPPNHLTTQPPNHLTTQPPIPLTPHPLV
-96 WGEYFVPRPEG
+96 WNEYFVPRLEG
-107 GRNPLLRDLMTLL
+107 GRDPLLRELMALL
-120 SRADT
+120 ARADT
-125 ISFAAGVPAPELYPL
+125 ISFAAGIPAPELYPL
-140 DDFRQAMAHVLSTAG
+140 DDFRQAMAHVLNTAG

-162 PIEGYYP
+162 PVEGYYP

-174 ARRMARR
+174 ARRMADR
-181 GATVRAENI
+181 GATLRAENI
-190 LIVTGS
+190 LIVTGC
-196 QQGLDLIGRAFLRA
+196 QQGLDLIARAFLRA

-231 GTRLLAVPLDK
+231 GARLLGVPLDE
-242 EGMRLDVLEN
+242 EGMRVDVLEN

-274 TMAPRRRLHLLELA
+274 TMAPRRRLRLLELA
-288 RHHRVPIVE
+288 RRHRVPIVE

-303 LYYTGQPPS
+303 LYYTGQAPS
-312 PLLALDQDGH
+312 PLLALDQDGC
-322 VIYLSTFSKIL
+322 VIYLSTFSKIM

-374 CQRGALDKHLDRVR
+374 CQRGALDEHLGRVR
-388 GLYRQRRDVMMA
+388 GLYRQRRNAMLA
-400 ALRRA
+400 ALA
-405 PGPLALGSVRS
+405 
-416 KYRAQGPSVP
+416 
-426 FVPGPKDQGLGPE
+426 E
-439 DQGQRAQDTALT
+439 
-451 GHGPAGLEWDEPQ
+451 HGPVGLEWDEPQ

-471 RLPPGLKA
+471 RLPAGLKA
-479 RRLMAEAARQSVA
+479 RQLMVEAAARSVA

-503 GGQEEIRLNF
+503 GGQEEIRLTF
-513 SRPAIALIEEGIR
+513 SCPPVALIEEGVQ
-526 RLGVAMTALLKKR
+526 RLGAAMTVLLKKR
-539 DSVEERREAEFTA
+539 KSAEERRSVEFAA

>member
-1 MMLRLE
+1 MMLRLD

-30 LSEGSRLLPERK
+30 LSEGSRLPPERK
-42 MAAALGVNRGTV
+42 MATALGVNRSTV

-70 VGQGTTVCHP
+70 VGRGTTVRRP
-80 PGSTSCQL
+80 PLPPTT
-88 VPQPRPLV
+88 QPPIPLSPHPLV
-96 WGEYFVPRPEG
+96 WSEYLLPRPEG
-107 GRNPLLRDLMTLL
+107 SRDPLLRDLMALL
-120 SRADT
+120 TRPDT
-125 ISFAAGVPAPELYPL
+125 ISFAAGIPAPELYPL
-140 DDFRQAMAHVLSTAG
+140 DDFRQAMAHVLDTAG

-162 PIEGYYP
+162 PVEGYYP

-174 ARRMARR
+174 ARCMARR
-181 GATVRAENI
+181 GTTVRAENI
-190 LIVTGS
+190 LVVTGS
-196 QQGLDLIGRAFLRA
+196 QQGLDLIARAFLRA

-231 GTRLLAVPLDK
+231 GARLLGVPLDG

-252 VLIRYRPKLIYTLP
+252 ILIRYRPKLIYTLP

-274 TMAPRRRLHLLELA
+274 TMAPRRRLRLLELA
-288 RHHRVPIVE
+288 RRHRVPIVE

-303 LYYTGQPPS
+303 LYYTGQAPS
-312 PLLALDQDGH
+312 PLLALDPVLSPVEGQDGY

-388 GLYRQRRDVMMA
+388 DLYRQRRDAMLA
-400 ALRRA
+400 ALT
-405 PGPLALGSVRS
+405 
-416 KYRAQGPSVP
+416 
-426 FVPGPKDQGLGPE
+426 E
-439 DQGQRAQDTALT
+439 
-451 GHGPAGLEWDEPQ
+451 HGPAGLEWDEPQ

-479 RRLMAEAARQSVA
+479 RRLMAEAAARSVA

-503 GGQEEIRLNF
+503 GGQEEMRLNF
-513 SRPAIALIEEGIR
+513 SCPPVALIEEGVQ
-526 RLGVAMTALLKKR
+526 RLGVAMTALLRK
-539 DSVEERREAEFTA
+539 
-552 QPIV
+552 

>member
-30 LSEGSRLLPERK
+30 LSEGSRLPPERK
-42 MAAALGVNRGTV
+42 MAAALGVNRTTV

-64 GLVEAR
+64 GLVEGH
-70 VGQGTTVCHP
+70 VGRGTTICRP
-80 PGSTSCQL
+80 PLSSS
-88 VPQPRPLV
+88 PQSPTYLPPHPLV
-96 WGEYFVPRPEG
+96 WSEYFVPRTEG
-107 GRNPLLRDLMTLL
+107 SRDPLLRDLMALL
-120 SRADT
+120 TRSDV
-125 ISFAAGVPAPELYPL
+125 ISFAAGIPAPELYPL
-140 DDFRQAMAHVLSTAG
+140 DDFQQAMTHVLNAAG
-155 QTLLQPC
+155 QTFLQPC
-162 PIEGYYP
+162 PVEGYYP

-196 QQGLDLIGRAFLRA
+196 QQGLDLIARAFLRT

-218 PSYLGA
+218 PTYLGA
-224 LQIFSAA
+224 LHIFGAVGAS
-231 GTRLLAVPLDK
+231 LLGMPLDE
-242 EGMRLDVLEN
+242 EGMRMDVLEN
-252 VLIRYRPKLIYTLP
+252 ALVRYRPKLIYTLP

-274 TMAPRRRLHLLELA
+274 TMAPRRRLQLLELA
-288 RHHRVPIVE
+288 HRHRVPIVE

-303 LYYTGQPPS
+303 LYYTDQDPS
-312 PLLALDQDGH
+312 PLLALDQDGY

-374 CQRGALDKHLDRVR
+374 CQQGALDRHLERVR
-388 GLYRQRRDVMMA
+388 DLYRQRRDAMLA
-400 ALRRA
+400 ALA
-405 PGPLALGSVRS
+405 EVA
-416 KYRAQGPSVP
+416 
-426 FVPGPKDQGLGPE
+426 
-439 DQGQRAQDTALT
+439 
-451 GHGPAGLEWDEPQ
+451 PAGLEWDEPQ

-471 RLPPGLKA
+471 RLPAGIKA
-479 RRLMAEAARQSVA
+479 RQLMAEAARQRVA

-503 GGQEEIRLNF
+503 GGQEEMRLNF
-513 SRPAIALIEEGIR
+513 SYPPIAQIPEGVQ
-526 RLGVAMTALLKKR
+526 RLGVALTALLKKR
-539 DSVEERREAEFTA
+539 KWVEEQHDVEFAA

>member
-30 LSEGSRLLPERK
+30 LSEGNRLPPERK
-42 MAAALGVNRGTV
+42 MAAALGVNRTTV

-64 GLVEAR
+64 GLVEGH
-70 VGQGTTVCHP
+70 VGRGTIVRRPLLTP
-80 PGSTSCQL
+80 SQL
-88 VPQPRPLV
+88 PEHLITHPLV
-96 WGEYFVPRPEG
+96 WPEYFVPRPEG
-107 GRNPLLRDLMTLL
+107 GRDPLLRDLMALL
-120 SRADT
+120 ARADT
-125 ISFAAGVPAPELYPL
+125 ISFAAGIPAPELYPL
-140 DDFRQAMAHVLSTAG
+140 DDFRQAMTHVLNTAG

-162 PIEGYYP
+162 PVEGYYP

-174 ARRMARR
+174 ARRLAGR

-196 QQGLDLIGRAFLRA
+196 QQGLDLIARAFLGA

-218 PSYLGA
+218 PTYLGA
-224 LQIFSAA
+224 LQIFGAA
-231 GTRLLAVPLDK
+231 GARLLGVPLDE

-252 VLIRYRPKLIYTLP
+252 VLVRYRPKLIYTLP

-274 TMAPRRRLHLLELA
+274 TMSPRRRLQLLELA
-288 RHHRVPIVE
+288 HRRRVPIVE

-303 LYYTGQPPS
+303 LYYTSQAPS
-312 PLLALDQDGH
+312 PLLALDQDGY

-374 CQRGALDKHLDRVR
+374 CQRGALDRHLDRVR
-388 GLYRQRRDVMMA
+388 DLYRQRRDAMLA
-400 ALRRA
+400 ALADVA
-405 PGPLALGSVRS
+405 PS
-416 KYRAQGPSVP
+416 
-426 FVPGPKDQGLGPE
+426 
-439 DQGQRAQDTALT
+439 
-451 GHGPAGLEWDEPQ
+451 GLEWDEPQ

-471 RLPPGLKA
+471 RLPSGLKA
-479 RRLMAEAARQSVA
+479 RQLMAEAARQRVA

-513 SRPAIALIEEGIR
+513 SCPPVAQMEEGVR
-526 RLGVAMTALLKKR
+526 RLGLALTALLKKR
-539 DSVEERREAEFTA
+539 KRAEEQYEVEFAA

>member
-1 MMLRLE
+1 MMLRLD

-30 LSEGSRLLPERK
+30 LSEGSRLPPERK
-42 MAAALGVNRGTV
+42 MAVALGVNRSTV

-64 GLVEAR
+64 GLVAAH
-70 VGQGTTVCHP
+70 VGRGTTVCRP
-80 PGSTSCQL
+80 PLPLTTQSPNHL
-88 VPQPRPLV
+88 LPHPLV
-96 WGEYFVPRPEG
+96 WSEYLVPRLEEG
-107 GRNPLLRDLMTLL
+107 RDPLLRDLMALL
-120 SRADT
+120 TRPDT
-125 ISFAAGVPAPELYPL
+125 ISFAAGIPAPELYPL
-140 DDFRQAMAHVLSTAG
+140 DDFRQAMTQVLNTAG
-155 QTLLQPC
+155 QALLQPC
-162 PIEGYYP
+162 PVEGYYP

-174 ARRMARR
+174 ARRMADR
-181 GATVRAENI
+181 GATFRAENI

-196 QQGLDLIGRAFLRA
+196 QQGLDLIARAFLRA

-231 GTRLLAVPLDK
+231 GARLLGVPLDE

-252 VLIRYRPKLIYTLP
+252 ILIRYRPKLIYTLP
-266 TFQNPSGC
+266 TFQNPSGR
-274 TMAPRRRLHLLELA
+274 TMAPRRRLRLLELA
-288 RHHRVPIVE
+288 RRHRVPIVE
-297 DDPYGE
+297 DDSYGE

-312 PLLALDQDGH
+312 PLLALDQDGY

-374 CQRGALDKHLDRVR
+374 CQRGALDKHLDHVR
-388 GLYRQRRDVMMA
+388 DLYRQRRDAMLA
-400 ALRRA
+400 ALRH
-405 PGPLALGSVRS
+405 V
-416 KYRAQGPSVP
+416 
-426 FVPGPKDQGLGPE
+426 E
-439 DQGQRAQDTALT
+439 DTALIN
-451 GHGPAGLEWDEPQ
+451 HGPAGLEWDEPQ

-471 RLPPGLKA
+471 RLPSGLKA
-479 RRLMAEAARQSVA
+479 RQLMAEAARQSVA

-503 GGQEEIRLNF
+503 GGQEEMRLNF
-513 SRPAIALIEEGIR
+513 SCPPVALIEEGVQ
-526 RLGVAMTALLKKR
+526 RLGVALTTLMRRQKR
-539 DSVEERREAEFTA
+539 EEPDWEAEVET